1 MTEQLVYSHADRVLR
16 EMNRSNLRM
25 FDTLKLMP
33 TDELNVIRFV
43 QSTYQAA
50 RRKAKKRFL
59 DVALLAY
66 IDALVE
72 AGMSR
77 REAQLQAK
85 RIITDDWLYLLLE
98 SEDRVT
104 GYRFTEETD
113 RKAQRLSGDIAVA
126 PNAMMAS
133 IDKALRSWARQ
144 LGQYAITVT
153 DAARMQAF
161 RDGNSDIV
169 VWNTEH
175 DSKVCAYCQSL
186 DGKEFPRD
194 SAPGKAHYNCRCYY
208 TPKRR

>member
-59 DVALLAY
+59 DLALLAY
-66 IDALVE
+66 IDALIE
-72 AGMSR
+72 SGMSR
-77 REAQLQAK
+77 QAAHLQAK

-98 SEDRVT
+98 DEDRVT
-104 GYRFTEETD
+104 GYRFTEETE
-113 RKAQRLSGDIAVA
+113 RKALRLTGDIAA
-126 PNAMMAS
+126 SPESRIDS
-133 IDKALRSWARQ
+133 IDKALRGWSRQ
-144 LGQYAITVT
+144 IGQYAITVT

-161 RDGNSDIV
+161 RDSNSDIV

-186 DGKEFPRD
+186 DGKEFQRD